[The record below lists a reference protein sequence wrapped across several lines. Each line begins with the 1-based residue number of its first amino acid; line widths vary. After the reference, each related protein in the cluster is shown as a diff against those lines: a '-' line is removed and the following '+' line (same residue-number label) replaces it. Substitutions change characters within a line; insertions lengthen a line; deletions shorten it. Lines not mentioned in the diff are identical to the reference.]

1 MHEVTFQQLKESNFH
16 SPIITDVI
24 FDQEKVIEI
33 ITDWVNIAD
42 KGFDTLWD
50 ANMFNFLWKYG
61 KEGMLH
67 AKKMIEDKGI
77 KIRMITE
84 TTNDNFGFIDSLNC
98 PSMRHLGGIR
108 GNFGIFDERAY
119 MLCIFHNHIEKPDQT
134 LWNNSESLV
143 SQQQKIFNKLWEL
156 AIPFSSRKY
165 ELENNFTNKRVIS
178 DHNAMKEEI
187 KYILDQPVKELLIF
201 SSANLFR
208 RLIVSNNIAEI
219 LKKLLKRGVKVKIL
233 LDNVLREFMHQIYQ
247 INSQNPDNDL
257 LQVSYSNKLGNF
269 NEFIIICDQK
279 SVLQINSDAASNL
292 TGSLSN
298 EQHQVILQ
306 EVLFEKYWNEVID
319 ITTSK

>member
-98 PSMRHLGGIR
+98 PNMRHLGGIR

-119 MLCIFHNHIEKPDQT
+119 MLFIFHNHKEKPDQT
-134 LWNNSESLV
+134 LWNNSKSLV

-165 ELENNFTNKRVIS
+165 ELENNLTDKRVIS
-178 DHNAMKEEI
+178 DHDAMKEEI
-187 KYILDQPVKELLIF
+187 RYILDQPAKELLIF

-208 RLIVSNNIAEI
+208 RLMVSNNLSEI
-219 LKKLLKRGVKVKIL
+219 LKKLLKKGVTVKIL
-233 LDNVLREFMHQIYQ
+233 LDNVLRDFVHQINQ
-247 INSQNPDNDL
+247 INNENPDNDL
-257 LQVSYSNKLGNF
+257 LQVSYSSKLGNF

-292 TGSLSN
+292 TGSISN

-319 ITTSK
+319 ITISK

>member
-1 MHEVTFQQLKESNFH
+1 MHEVTFQQLKESDFH

-98 PSMRHLGGIR
+98 PNMRHLGGIR

-119 MLCIFHNHIEKPDQT
+119 MLFIFHNHKEKPDQT
-134 LWNNSESLV
+134 LWNNSKSLV

-165 ELENNFTNKRVIS
+165 ELENNLTNKRVIS
-178 DHNAMKEEI
+178 NHDAMKEEI
-187 KYILDQPVKELLIF
+187 KYILDQPAKELLIF

-208 RLIVSNNIAEI
+208 RLIVSNNLSEI
-219 LKKLLKRGVKVKIL
+219 LKKLLKKGVRVKIL
-233 LDNVLREFMHQIYQ
+233 LDNVLRDFVHQINQ
-247 INSQNPDNDL
+247 INNPE
-257 LQVSYSNKLGNF
+257 S
-269 NEFIIICDQK
+269 
-279 SVLQINSDAASNL
+279 
-292 TGSLSN
+292 
-298 EQHQVILQ
+298 
-306 EVLFEKYWNEVID
+306 
-319 ITTSK
+319 